1 MREENRGDEMKKP
14 KKILNDPRR
23 ATEEMMEGL
32 VLAYDGRVGRVEG
45 HGALYLKDMP
55 KEKVALLVGGGSG
68 HEPIFGG
75 FIGRNLA
82 DGAACGEVFTSPSP
96 QTICEAARAIHRG
109 RGVVFVYGNYSGD
122 NMNFDMAAEFLAA
135 EGIETR
141 TIRVRDDV
149 AVGAPG
155 SRDDRRG
162 IAGDVFVIKIA
173 GGASAELSSLDDV
186 ARVAAKAEANTRSMG
201 VAVSPGSLPESGK
214 PTFELGEDEIEIGMG
229 AHGEKG
235 VKRQKL
241 STADDITEQMM
252 AAILRDLPYA
262 SGRRGGAPHQQSRRI
277 DHVRT
282 PDREPPR
289 AADPGG
295 GGHQGAPQ
303 LHRLLP
309 HLAGDGGLL
318 DFAHEARWGTQALSR
333 PAERVVR
340 VHESVKIPGIN
351 ERVASSRRRPG

>member
-1 MREENRGDEMKKP
+1 MREEKKGDEMKKP

-23 ATEEMMEGL
+23 ATEEMMQGL
-32 VLAYDGRVGRVEG
+32 VLAYDGRVGRIEG

-55 KEKVALLVGGGSG
+55 QEKVALLVGGGSG

-122 NMNFDMAAEFLAA
+122 NMNFDMAAELLAA

-155 SRDDRRG
+155 NRDERRG

-173 GGASAELSSLDDV
+173 GGAAAELSNLDDV
-186 ARVAAKAEANTRSMG
+186 ARVAAKAEENTRSMG
-201 VAVSPGSLPESGK
+201 VAISPGSLPESGK

-241 STADDITEQMM
+241 STADDIADQMM
-252 AAILRDLPYA
+252 AAILRDLPYGRGDEVALLINNLGA
-262 SGRRGGAPHQQSRRI
+262 STMFELLIVNRR
-277 DHVRT
+277 VRQIL
-282 PDREPPR
+282 E
-289 AADPGG
+289 
-295 GGHQGAPQ
+295 
-303 LHRLLP
+303 
-309 HLAGDGGLL
+309 
-318 DFAHEARWGTQALSR
+318 E
-333 PAERVVR
+333 
-340 VHESVKIPGIN
+340 KGIN
-351 ERVASSRRRPG
+351 VHRSLIGSYLTSQEMAGFSISLMKLDGELKHYLDLPSASFGFTSL